1 MSSTIHQHRPI
12 HLNLWWVAAA
22 AVLVG
27 AVLALMILTF
37 RSAGSAAVVT
47 PPAVDQTMS
56 TRLHDFKSFGCF
68 AGHTVP
74 NIELSGCVSPVR

>member
-12 HLNLWWVAAA
+12 HLNLWWVAAG

-37 RSAGSAAVVT
+37 RSTGSAAVVT
-47 PPAVDQTMS
+47 PPAVDQT
-56 TRLHDFKSFGCF
+56 TQLHHFKSFGCF
-68 AGHTVP
+68 AGHPVP
-74 NIELSGCVSPVR
+74 NIELSSCVSPVR